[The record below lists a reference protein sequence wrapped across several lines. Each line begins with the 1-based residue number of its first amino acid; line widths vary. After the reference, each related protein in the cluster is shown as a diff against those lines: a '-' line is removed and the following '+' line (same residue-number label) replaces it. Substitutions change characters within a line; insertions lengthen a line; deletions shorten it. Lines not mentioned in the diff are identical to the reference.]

1 MNTSMYLVKNKKN
14 FTKSIITIFV
24 FFRNIP
30 ATMTKHFESNMEV
43 LVPKI
48 VVEKCSFQYFDVKEI
63 SHSLLG

>member
-1 MNTSMYLVKNKKN
+1 MNTSMYLVKKKKI
-14 FTKSIITIFV
+14 TKSIITIFV